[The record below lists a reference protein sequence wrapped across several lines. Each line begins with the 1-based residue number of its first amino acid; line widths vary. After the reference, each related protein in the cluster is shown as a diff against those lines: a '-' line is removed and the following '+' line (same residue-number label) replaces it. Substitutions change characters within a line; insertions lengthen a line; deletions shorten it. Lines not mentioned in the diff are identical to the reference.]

1 MTIRGWKVRIL
12 FLVIITVMGFAFF
25 KTGICVNARDNA
37 YLACFVD
44 DNSYMFKTQVVY
56 SSQEIERGRL
66 AFIGGNSNGKSS
78 IDVDGISPEVSVKVA
93 KSRENNTVTG
103 YDNDVYFLA
112 ENNSKDRVALMG
124 NDGNFYYAGA
134 VGGGGHIYDL
144 TYEIQK
150 GFPSLV
156 VYTLDAKN
164 TKARSIEANDV
175 PWNKIGEE
183 FESEDYM
190 LPLTFPANIDT
201 TSRNSDVNRAYE
213 VQSAISDDFK
223 NALMFIND
231 GKPYSSLNV
240 LFESAFYLVTSSD
253 TEVTTI
259 TNTDGKTYCIQHV
272 GVTADSPYLYK
283 IKIWEKNG
291 TKNNATYY
299 TFKVKKGYLDCS
311 YGDVTESGT
320 SNTVAT
326 STLKDKLKETDTTW
340 ISWEHLYL
348 EAAILYA
355 QGVTYSN
362 QADLYST
369 DELETGIVKLTR
381 SLLNGLNGIM
391 MFYSIEDLM
400 FNKGIRGGRAFVYG
414 AYYENWS
421 PYLLMIFLIF
431 TGIAISG
438 IMFLLV
444 NVINKRQL
452 AAVSPTVR
460 VSLLSEIGRIVLCLM
475 FLGSFWW
482 IVKFAL
488 ICNFKFT
495 EIWSEFVGDRTLENV
510 GGSYSVLATIVFQF
524 AYFAI
529 NAYINFMYIMR
540 SLFIAL
546 EIMLAPIFIFI
557 GGLGPKASRI
567 TGAWAKSLAGFIF
580 IQSIHSFVYGFV
592 IMASSGLRGIESLVV
607 CSSIIP
613 LNSLISDLFGLD
625 LRKAEKTAGAYTATG
640 VAASGAAVSAGAMVA
655 AKGAESIGS
664 AVGTYVGGSYGN
676 RIATKN
682 MQDNMQRIEAQ
693 RQGEQTRLS
702 NQYRNSS
709 RTMTQQE
716 YQSQMHGIN
725 AKYEQQRA
733 NAVDLSNRTRR
744 EYASRG
750 ENVGRSSGRIA
761 GGILQSA
768 GGLENAMTG
777 IGYTLGT
784 QERSYFASQGIEDM
798 GRSMGSVMDGTGDI
812 FTDAAYSKGRTVQ
825 NERSAYRQH
834 KPPIMPNDPS
844 TFLH

>member
-1 MTIRGWKVRIL
+1 MMVRGWKVRIL
-12 FLVIITVMGFAFF
+12 FLVIVTVMGFAFF

-56 SSQEIERGRL
+56 SSQEVEKGRL
-66 AFIGGNSNGKSS
+66 SVLTNGDLDKLLSS
-78 IDVDGISPEVSVKVA
+78 SPNEKLKTEQDRA
-93 KSRENNTVTG
+93 NNTITG
-103 YDNDVYFLA
+103 YDSDIKFVK
-112 ENNSKDRVALMG
+112 EDNSKDRVQLMG
-124 NDGNFYYAGA
+124 NDGNFYYSNAF
-134 VGGGGHIYDL
+134 GGGGNIYRTTFEL
-144 TYEIQK
+144 RK
-150 GFPSLV
+150 GFPSLS
-156 VYTLDAKN
+156 VYSGELTKN
-164 TKARSIEANDV
+164 NSKFVEAADV
-175 PWNKIGEE
+175 PWSKIGEV
-183 FESEDYM
+183 EDKNNNYV

-213 VQSAISDDFK
+213 VQSALSDDFK

-231 GKPYSSLNV
+231 GKPYSSLNI
-240 LFESAFYLVTSSD
+240 LFETAFYLVTSSD
-253 TEVTTI
+253 TEVTSI
-259 TNTDGKTYCIQHV
+259 TNTEGKTYCIQHV
-272 GVTADSPYLYK
+272 GVEADSPYLYK

-452 AAVSPTVR
+452 AAVSPTIR

-625 LRKAEKTAGAYTATG
+625 LRRAEKTAGAYTATG

-664 AVGTYVGGSYGN
+664 AVGTYVGGTYGN
-676 RIATKN
+676 RVATKN

-812 FTDAAYSKGRTVQ
+812 FTDAAYSKGRIVQ

-834 KPPIMPNDPS
+834 KPPIMPNDTS
-844 TFLH
+844 TFPH